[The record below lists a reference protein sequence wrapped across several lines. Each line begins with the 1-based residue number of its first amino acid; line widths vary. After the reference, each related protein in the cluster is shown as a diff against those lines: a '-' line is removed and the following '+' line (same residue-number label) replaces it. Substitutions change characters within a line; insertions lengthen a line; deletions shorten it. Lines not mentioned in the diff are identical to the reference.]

1 MKTGVTGLALAV
13 MVACVM
19 FRAESGIA
27 RTYSFDAAMLK
38 GGGKGVD
45 LTLFE
50 EGGQLPGIYPV
61 WIHRRWPFTRRG
73 TRRAGL
79 I

>member
-1 MKTGVTGLALAV
+1 MRTGVTGLALAV

-50 EGGQLPGIYPV
+50 EGGQ
-61 WIHRRWPFTRRG
+61 
-73 TRRAGL
+73 
-79 I
+79 